1 MSTKL
6 YVGGLSYGTTE
17 ESLNNYFSQ
26 AGSVVSAQIMID
38 KMTNRSRGF
47 GFVEMGSDD
56 DAHNAISMFDGKEF
70 EGRTLKVNEARPMT
84 DRPMDSR
91 GPRREGGFN
100 RTRERRY

>member
-17 ESLNNYFSQ
+17 ESLNNYFAQ
-26 AGSVVSAQIMID
+26 AGSVVSAQIMMD

-47 GFVEMGSDD
+47 GFVEMASDD
-56 DAHNAISMFDGKEF
+56 EAQNAISMLDGKEF

-84 DRPMDSR
+84 DRPTDSR